1 MVVDSSRNIVNLNNL
16 RTTGNLGLNTS
27 APDKQL
33 EVNSA
38 TGACLRLTYNNS
50 SGSATNYADFST
62 SSGGNLTLLSSGL
75 TTFIDSSNNLDV
87 AGHNGSTLGLK
98 LAGVLVTATADELNL
113 LDGVTATTTELN
125 YVDTTAGTVVA
136 SKAMVVDSSRDIT
149 NLNNLKTTGSIGVN
163 SSSPSKQVEVN
174 SSTGDALRLTYNNS
188 TGTATNYSDFLVSSS
203 GNLTILSSGLTT
215 FIESTNNFDVVG
227 HNGSTLGLK
236 LAGVLVTSTAAELNY
251 VDVTPGAGTASKALV
266 LDGSKAITG
275 ITTLG
280 ADTINVTTLNIT
292 GSSGIDTLNTTGNVG
307 INTTALDYGLEVNEA
322 TGNVLRLVY
331 NDENGGPASNR
342 TDFQL
347 SSTGTL
353 TITPV
358 GTNPSVN
365 IAGHNGSTQGL
376 QLAGTLVTSTATEL
390 NYVDVT
396 PGTAT
401 ASKALVLDANLD
413 IATINSLTATSITGT
428 LQTAAQTNITTVGTL
443 AGLVATDVVNV
454 SSHDGSTTGLQLG
467 GTLVTSTATELN
479 YNDVTPGTAAAS
491 KTLVLDASKNVAG
504 INTMSMNTLNLTF
517 DNATGNSVGY
527 VGHVTRT
534 TSSTPATGLGVGLD
548 FIIENSSNTNVVY
561 GDISVSANTIT
572 NAAEEGKFSVNL
584 MTAGSLTNAMT
595 LTTTSLSCTE
605 LIEISDVR
613 MKENITPVDL
623 EESYNKIMDL
633 DLVDYNFI
641 ADDNKRV
648 HRGLIAQELRKVIP
662 DAVIISED
670 HGYDDFHHVATKELT
685 GYMMAA
691 FQHLAKKFND
701 LEAKYDDLK
710 TKYDALQ

>member
-1 MVVDSSRNIVNLNNL
+1 M
-16 RTTGNLGLNTS
+16 
-27 APDKQL
+27 
-33 EVNSA
+33 
-38 TGACLRLTYNNS
+38 
-50 SGSATNYADFST
+50 
-62 SSGGNLTLLSSGL
+62 LLQEH
-75 TTFIDSSNNLDV
+75 DA
-87 AGHNGSTLGLK
+87 AG
-98 LAGVLVTATADELNL
+98 D
-113 LDGVTATTTELN
+113 
-125 YVDTTAGTVVA
+125 
-136 SKAMVVDSSRDIT
+136 
-149 NLNNLKTTGSIGVN
+149 
-163 SSSPSKQVEVN
+163 
-174 SSTGDALRLTYNNS
+174 
-188 TGTATNYSDFLVSSS
+188 
-203 GNLTILSSGLTT
+203 
-215 FIESTNNFDVVG
+215 
-227 HNGSTLGLK
+227 
-236 LAGVLVTSTAAELNY
+236 
-251 VDVTPGAGTASKALV
+251 
-266 LDGSKAITG
+266 
-275 ITTLG
+275 
-280 ADTINVTTLNIT
+280 
-292 GSSGIDTLNTTGNVG
+292 
-307 INTTALDYGLEVNEA
+307 
-322 TGNVLRLVY
+322 VLRLSY
-331 NDENGGPASNR
+331 NDANGGPSSNR
-342 TDFQL
+342 VDFQV

-358 GTNPSVN
+358 GTTPSVN

-376 QLAGTLVTSTATEL
+376 QLGGTLVTSTAAEL

-443 AGLVATDVVNV
+443 AGLTATGVVNV

-467 GTLVTSTATELN
+467 GTLVTATAAELN
-479 YNDVTPGTAAAS
+479 FNDVTAGTAAAS
-491 KTLVLDASKNVAG
+491 KTLVLDSSKNIAG
-504 INTMSMNTLNLTF
+504 INTISANTLNLTF
-517 DNATGNSVGY
+517 DNATGNTVGF

-534 TSSTPATGLGVGLD
+534 TSGTPATGLGVGVD
-548 FIIENSSNTNVVY
+548 FFVENSDNVNVAY
-561 GDISVSANTIT
+561 GDLSVSANTIT
-572 NAAEEGKFSVNL
+572 AGAEDGKFSVNL
-584 MTAGSLTNAMT
+584 MAAGALTNAMT

-648 HRGLIAQELRKVIP
+648 HRGLIAQELSKVIP
-662 DAVIISED
+662 NAVIISKD

-701 LEAKYDDLK
+701 LESKYDDLK